1 VGRLLHDADYCC
13 VNLEKAGWLTAVIGW
28 LCYGRCR
35 SRRGCD
41 PVWRTDVVMLHAAGF
56 RPEGSNFPKHP
67 RRLKRTATRFLQVVS
82 RVFAAIFSKSLR
94 GAF

>member
-1 VGRLLHDADYCC
+1 
-13 VNLEKAGWLTAVIGW
+13 
-28 LCYGRCR
+28 
-35 SRRGCD
+35 
-41 PVWRTDVVMLHAAGF
+41 MLHAAGF